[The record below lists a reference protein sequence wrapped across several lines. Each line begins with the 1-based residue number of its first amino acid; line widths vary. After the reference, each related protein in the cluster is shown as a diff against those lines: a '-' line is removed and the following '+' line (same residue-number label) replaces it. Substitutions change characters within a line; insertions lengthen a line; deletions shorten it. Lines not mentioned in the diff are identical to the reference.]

1 MGFLLDIAFD
11 EKTLVVTFFRILSI
25 GIAGDIDDEYLNSTL
40 HLSLWKLQLTTSIGW
55 SK

>member
-11 EKTLVVTFFRILSI
+11 ETALVVTFFRILSI
-25 GIAGDIDDEYLNSTL
+25 GIAGDIDDEYLTTTL
-40 HLSLWKLQLTTSIGW
+40 HLSLWKLELTTSIGW